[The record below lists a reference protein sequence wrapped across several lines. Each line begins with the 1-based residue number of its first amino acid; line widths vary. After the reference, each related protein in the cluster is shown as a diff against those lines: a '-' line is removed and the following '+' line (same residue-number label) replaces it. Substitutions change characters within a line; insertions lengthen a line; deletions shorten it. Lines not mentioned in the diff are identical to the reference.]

1 MSQTNT
7 SKVAIDSQNQLVMV
21 SSESNAIVQTGII
34 SDELALSN
42 AYRDTAVV
50 LASAIASTDSYEQ
63 FHVRRVQTV
72 CEIVGKAMGLSTSE
86 LDGIKMGALLHD
98 IGKLGVS
105 DHILLKPG
113 ALTEQEFEQV
123 RAHAAIGASIIESVN
138 YSWDIAGMIRH
149 HHECWDGSGY
159 PDHISGE
166 QIPLGARIISVAE
179 VYDALISDR
188 CYRRK
193 WTHAQVV
200 MTVSADSGTKFDPA
214 VADAFIRSEREIRKT
229 LAQLAEESRNQC
241 SSTDSPHVAVDAIG
255 RVNREMVTMFDIVQ
269 SIQSRMHTSEILD
282 VLVERILKIIGADNC
297 TVFLADT
304 EKSNVFDVRESVG
317 LFSNLLIGQEIAAGP
332 SLIGNNT
339 EILEMFVNG
348 PGWTKMFPADLA
360 QDLEDLRCCMAV
372 PMMDS
377 NRLLGVIAVYTRRE
391 NAFDVEVE
399 RVLSFIAHHAA
410 TAIKCALEYEATKE
424 TATRDQLTGL
434 YNAGF
439 LVEQLDVEISRASR
453 LGDSVYVLG
462 LDLDNF
468 KAINDNLGHN
478 VGDEVLCR
486 AAEILSENVREY
498 DTVARMGGDEF
509 AVVLPQSTLQGTID
523 IAERLRKLFVQYA
536 RNLNVPSPGS
546 IDMSIGVA
554 AFPAD
559 GLDSKTLLNA
569 ADVSMYA
576 KKRSHKTTRAA

>member
-1 MSQTNT
+1 MSRTNT
-7 SKVAIDSQNQLVMV
+7 SKVAICPQNQQNPAAM
-21 SSESNAIVQTGII
+21 ESNAIEQPVII

-72 CEIVGKAMGLSTSE
+72 CEIVGKAMGLSASE

-123 RAHAAIGASIIESVN
+123 RAHAAIGASIIERVN
-138 YSWDIAGMIRH
+138 YPWDIAGMIRH

-159 PDHISGE
+159 PDHISGQ

-200 MTVSADSGTKFDPA
+200 MTVSADSGTKFDPE

-229 LAQLAEESRNQC
+229 LARIGEESRNQC
-241 SSTDSPHVAVDAIG
+241 DSNGSLHVAVDAIG

-269 SIQSRMHTSEILD
+269 SIQSRMQTSEILD
-282 VLVERILKIIGADNC
+282 VLVERVLKIIGADNC

-339 EILEMFVNG
+339 EILEMFING

-410 TAIKCALEYEATKE
+410 TAIKCAMEFEATKE

-434 YNAGF
+434 YNSGF

-468 KAINDNLGHN
+468 KAINDNLGHS

-509 AVVLPQSTLQGTID
+509 AVILPQSTLQGTLD

-536 RNLNVPSPGS
+536 RNLDVPNPNA

-554 AFPAD
+554 AFPVD